1 MNGTTEP
8 SNDWSGFLAGVVT
21 TWEWLERFF
30 AALWSGLGWPHAV
43 LIMFCIVIVYFKD
56 EIKVVIPRI
65 KKIGADGFEVESPL
79 PPIQPS
85 AKDSELQNIPK
96 GDFPHTFG
104 IVLDLVKKQIE
115 DKDQAE
121 ALQFLVGD
129 DAGWRVL
136 SYFENIYSYIFGGQI
151 QLLQLLNQRG
161 TFGLSFVEAEREWE
175 AYKDRFK
182 PNLDEL
188 EMDTFLGFLITK
200 ELIIKTET
208 AIIITLTG
216 NEFLQ
221 WMTKFGR
228 STYRPW

>member
-1 MNGTTEP
+1 MNGTI
-8 SNDWSGFLAGVVT
+8 DSGNYAAVFLSGVIS
-21 TWEWLERFF
+21 TWEWIERFF
-30 AALWSGLGWPHAV
+30 AALWSGLGWPQAV
-43 LIMFCIVIVYFKD
+43 LIMFFIVIFYFKD
-56 EIKVVIPRI
+56 EIKGVIPRI
-65 KKIGADGFEVESPL
+65 KRIGAEGFEVEPPL

-85 AKDSELQNIPK
+85 AKGIELQNIPK

-104 IVLDLVKKQIE
+104 IVLDLVKKQVE
-115 DKDQAE
+115 GKDQAE

-161 TFGLSFVEAEREWE
+161 TFGLPLVEAEREWE
-175 AYKDRFK
+175 AYKERFK

-200 ELIIKTET
+200 ELIIKTEG

-221 WMTKFGR
+221 WMAKFGR
-228 STYRPW
+228 STNRPW